1 MDGKSI
7 KTEPLYAGG
16 VVFHDLR
23 RSPTFYF
30 NDPLDS
36 VNYFLPRKT
45 LDVIADDAE
54 VSRISDLKFTP
65 GVGIMDRVVEGLTQV
80 LLPASSDFMRFDVID
95 HGSWLATIGQRA
107 KAVMVVLGNPLI
119 ARTMLRHDVG
129 AGLNVPVRIFI
140 YQHQDGK
147 TRVAYDLPSTLM
159 SNLKGDPVAEA
170 ASKLDAKLVALAER
184 ISGVKAD
191 ARACSD

>member
-1 MDGKSI
+1 MIHDDRRTGETHMIQILNVEHHEHVSKRSFEDVMHAFYDVTGSI
-7 KTEPLYAGG
+7 EEGFGEVAKTAHSPEEFER
-16 VVFHDLR
+16 VFKAR
-23 RSPTFYF
+23 
-30 NDPLDS
+30 
-36 VNYFLPRKT
+36 
-45 LDVIADDAE
+45 
-54 VSRISDLKFTP
+54 
-65 GVGIMDRVVEGLTQV
+65 EG
-80 LLPASSDFMRFDVID
+80 SSGFMRFDVID
-95 HGSWLATIGQRA
+95 HGGWLATIGQKA

-119 ARTMLRHDVG
+119 ARTMLQHDVG

-191 ARACSD
+191 AKACSD

>member
-1 MDGKSI
+1 
-7 KTEPLYAGG
+7 
-16 VVFHDLR
+16 
-23 RSPTFYF
+23 
-30 NDPLDS
+30 
-36 VNYFLPRKT
+36 
-45 LDVIADDAE
+45 
-54 VSRISDLKFTP
+54 
-65 GVGIMDRVVEGLTQV
+65 
-80 LLPASSDFMRFDVID
+80 MRFDVID

-140 YQHQDGK
+140 YQDGK

-170 ASKLDAKLVALAER
+170 ALKLDAKLVALAER

-191 ARACSD
+191 ATACSD

>member
-1 MDGKSI
+1 MIQILNVEHHEHVSKHSFEEVMRAFYDVTGSI
-7 KTEPLYAGG
+7 EEGFGEVAKTAHSPEEFER
-16 VVFHDLR
+16 VFKAR
-23 RSPTFYF
+23 
-30 NDPLDS
+30 
-36 VNYFLPRKT
+36 
-45 LDVIADDAE
+45 
-54 VSRISDLKFTP
+54 
-65 GVGIMDRVVEGLTQV
+65 EG
-80 LLPASSDFMRFDVID
+80 SSGFMRFDVID
-95 HGSWLATIGQRA
+95 HGGWLATIGQKA

-119 ARTMLRHDVG
+119 ARTMLQHDVG

-170 ASKLDAKLVALAER
+170 AAKLDAKLVALAEQ

-191 ARACSD
+191 AKACSD